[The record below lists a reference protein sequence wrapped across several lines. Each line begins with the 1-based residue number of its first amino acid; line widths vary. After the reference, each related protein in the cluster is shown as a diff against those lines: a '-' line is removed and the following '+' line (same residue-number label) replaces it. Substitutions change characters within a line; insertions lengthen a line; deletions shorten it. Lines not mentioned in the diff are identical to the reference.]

1 MKYNQTKEVIQKSMS
16 KTTEIIEKC
25 LLSTRKDNV
34 KHCMLNPSDY
44 LEKIKLYNER
54 FDGMWTDEEIIEQ
67 IKKNDIVASIFSK
80 DPAKQNLTEDIVANI
95 IKSNKHVKDF
105 QVLSKGGKNSI
116 RLNNKGEFVYGKCS
130 MKDTKSVDYVFTYK
144 TDKFYATQ
152 KFTRGKGGSQDN
164 QCRDVIDFLKHGS
177 LRNKEQFMAVLDGD
191 YYTEEKMKEL
201 KEIFKDKKN
210 IHINS
215 ADIFLEG

>member
-1 MKYNQTKEVIQKSMS
+1 MNS
-16 KTTEIIEKC
+16 KTTDIIEKRL
-25 LLSTRKDNV
+25 LLSRKKNV
-34 KHCMLNPSDY
+34 EDCMLNPNDY
-44 LEKIKLYNER
+44 LDKIKLYNER
-54 FDGMWTDEEIIEQ
+54 FDGMWSEEELIEQ
-67 IKKNDIVASIFSK
+67 IKQNNIVASFFSK
-80 DPAKQNLTEDIVANI
+80 DPAKQNLTENIVAEI
-95 IKSNKHVKDF
+95 IKSNKDVKDF

-116 RLNNKGEFVYGKCS
+116 RLNSNGEFVYGKCN

-144 TDKFYATQ
+144 SNQFYATQ
-152 KFTRGKGGSQDN
+152 KFTRGRGGSQDN

-177 LRNKEQFMAVLDGD
+177 LRNKEHFMAVLDGD

-201 KEIFKDKKN
+201 KDIFKDKKN